1 MDELLLQHTLV
12 NDEEEMDLL
21 DEEEELKMV
30 AATLVAGVELARLNR
45 IESRNPSRLCV
56 APSYFQIHPMASII

>member
-12 NDEEEMDLL
+12 N

-30 AATLVAGVELARLNR
+30 AATLVAGVELARIDR
-45 IESRNPSRLCV
+45 IESRNPSRCWNI
-56 APSYFQIHPMASII
+56 QASVLVSASCSTHGT